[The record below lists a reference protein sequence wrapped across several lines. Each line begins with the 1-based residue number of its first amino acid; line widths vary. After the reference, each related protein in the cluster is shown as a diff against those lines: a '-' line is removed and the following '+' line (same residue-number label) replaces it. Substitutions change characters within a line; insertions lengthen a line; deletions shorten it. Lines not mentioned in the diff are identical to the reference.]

1 VEGGEDGE
9 EAEDDGEGGAGRH
22 GRWQSASR
30 GAVDWRLLLDLNEEE
45 KNCLPS
51 MYLKPYH
58 LNAVFIISPFSVCII
73 MCLQSQSY
81 LPWYLFSFASVIDP
95 SVSLVSLF
103 FLWLFCERTTT
114 IHLSLEST

>member
-1 VEGGEDGE
+1 MAQVFVTMY
-9 EAEDDGEGGAGRH
+9 
-22 GRWQSASR
+22 S
-30 GAVDWRLLLDLNEEE
+30 LFLNFNSVTFQVRDEEE

-58 LNAVFIISPFSVCII
+58 LNAVFIISPFSVLHHHVPTISI
-73 MCLQSQSY
+73 L
-81 LPWYLFSFASVIDP
+81 FASVIDP

-114 IHLSLEST
+114 IHLSLESTT

>member
-1 VEGGEDGE
+1 MAQVFVTMY
-9 EAEDDGEGGAGRH
+9 
-22 GRWQSASR
+22 S
-30 GAVDWRLLLDLNEEE
+30 LFLNFNSVTFQVRDEEE

-73 MCLQSQSY
+73 MCLQSQTY

-103 FLWLFCERTTT
+103 FLWLFCECTTT